1 MKYRKVSCVKL
12 WLLLA
17 AVPLLSFGQ
26 AKDPCADLQL
36 ERDWATSP
44 VYIEAEDLAQRLR
57 PAGIQV
63 QCIRRAKEDHLF
75 DDQAGAA
82 WFKTDQGAF
91 VVWFLPETETF
102 NSLQVIEHSRG
113 NGRFVYS
120 FGGTPEIK
128 TTFDSSKRIWF
139 IKQRNVLFEVRGD
152 SKLAA
157 RIRRVLGN

>member
-1 MKYRKVSCVKL
+1 MVKL

-26 AKDPCADLQL
+26 AKDPCDDLQL
-36 ERDWATSP
+36 ERYWATST
-44 VYIEAEDLAQRLR
+44 VYVEAEDLAQRLR

-63 QCIRRAKEDHLF
+63 QCIRRSKEEHLF
-75 DDQAGAA
+75 DAQVGAA

-91 VVWFLPETETF
+91 EVWFLPEAESF
-102 NSLQVIEHSRG
+102 NNLHVIEHSSG

-120 FGGTPEIK
+120 FEGIPEIK

-139 IKQRNVLFEVRGD
+139 IKQRNVLFEVWGD

-157 RIRRVLGN
+157 RIRRAFGLS